1 MSNESIIN
9 KYRIKI
15 VRNARLTPAQ
25 QRAHDARWNV
35 TPEKLNRVL
44 RQRGQAIQ
52 AQIDAT
58 CRLIEQNRHNAQAL
72 AEQAAREVQTQE
84 DEEVTDVDT

>member
-1 MSNESIIN
+1 MSNESIIK

-15 VRNARLTPAQ
+15 VRRARLTPAE

-58 CRLIEQNRHNAQAL
+58 CRMIEQNRHNARAL
-72 AEQAAREVQTQE
+72 AEQASREVQVQQ
-84 DEEVTDVDT
+84 DGEVTE